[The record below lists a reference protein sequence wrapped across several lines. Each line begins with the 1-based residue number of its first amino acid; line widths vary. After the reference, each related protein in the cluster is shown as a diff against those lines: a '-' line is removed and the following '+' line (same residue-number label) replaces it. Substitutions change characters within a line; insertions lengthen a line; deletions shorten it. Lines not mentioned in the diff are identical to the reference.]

1 MKAGYTIS
9 AAAHVLVLGWGLLTF
24 SAKPLEAP
32 PVDAV
37 VADVITDTEF
47 SQITNGSK
55 TAKQTPKPAPVVDR
69 VGEVKEPPKE
79 PTLKVADNKQEVLT
93 ETAPPPAPPQPDPKP
108 DLKPDLKPDPKPAEA
123 KPPELSSAATPPA
136 AAEPPPPDPV
146 AEALRQEEAKRKE
159 KEAEAKRKAEEAKR
173 KAEEAKRKAEEA
185 KRKAAEEA
193 KKREELKSHLDRIET
208 ALLDKRAPQR
218 QAVTGTIVNPAPS
231 LGTTTGNAPQLSQN
245 ELARLQAMVKQQLYG
260 CWIPPIGAS
269 EARDLVV
276 LVAFSLNRDGT
287 LAGNPVVKNRAS
299 NPLFQIAAESAV
311 RAVRSCSPL
320 RLPAAKY
327 ESWQEVEVDFNLKE
341 LFGG

>member
-9 AAAHVLVLGWGLLTF
+9 AMAHALILGWGLLTF

-32 PVDAV
+32 PVDSV

-55 TAKQTPKPAPVVDR
+55 TAKQTPKPTPVADK
-69 VGEVKEPPKE
+69 VGEVKEQPKE
-79 PTLKVADNKQEVLT
+79 PTLKVALKQEVLT
-93 ETAPPPAPPQPDPKP
+93 DTAPPPAPSQPDPKP
-108 DLKPDLKPDPKPAEA
+108 DPTPADA
-123 KPPELSSAATPPA
+123 KPPAPQPAPAPPA
-136 AAEPPPPDPV
+136 AAEPPAPDPV
-146 AEALRQEEAKRKE
+146 AEALKREEAKRKE
-159 KEAEAKRKAEEAKR
+159 EQQKKL
-173 KAEEAKRKAEEA
+173 
-185 KRKAAEEA
+185 EEA
-193 KKREELKSHLDRIET
+193 KKREEARKRDEARKREEAKKREEANKDLDRIQA

-218 QAVTGTIVNPAPS
+218 QAVAGTIVNPTPS

-245 ELARLQAMVKQQLYG
+245 ELARLAAMIKQQLYS
-260 CWIPPIGAS
+260 CWIPPVGAS
-269 EARDLVV
+269 DAKDLVV
-276 LVAFSLNRDGT
+276 LVGFSLNRDGT
-287 LAGNPVVKNRAS
+287 LAGNPVVKNRGP

-327 ESWQEVEVDFNLKE
+327 ESWQEVEVNFDPKE